1 MPQLSFET
9 DWVEAEGIS
18 GPELSAT
25 WASLRIQAGDATI
38 TRVLDTRAKTVRDF
52 VYVPLYPLAEWLAT
66 NWWFLTHEF
75 GNPAKESDPAFYRRH
90 ALGPNREGYAF
101 PDLEVVSSGART
113 RLAWKCDPCPWTRV
127 EFLDQ
132 GEIWIE
138 SSELRESCAD
148 LVDRVIRRLASL
160 GVDGTLLQEE
170 WKVVQTADEEEYQF
184 CKTAAGLGWDPY
196 ALDDVRRDWVLLL
209 AKKLGDV
216 LDEAVPALDTNDLY
230 KDWKDWFAINDTIEE
245 AKRFNSL
252 PLERVR
258 SFRDEARL
266 DATTEGDPWSVGYD
280 CARRL
285 RRTLG
290 LDGEPLPTI
299 PHMAEALGEDAE
311 SIKKVTTQGVAFGG
325 WPALVDGVITRND
338 DECPAFAFRR
348 RGDHGRRFHFCRA
361 LAEVLLSPGSDTLLT
376 RANSGRQQRN
386 RAFAAEFLAPSS
398 GLRERVSRP
407 MLDGEDIDE
416 LAAEFGVSPL
426 VVEHQVKNHSIAQV
440 CKQI

>member
-9 DWVEAEGIS
+9 DWVEAEGIN

-25 WASLRIQAGDATI
+25 WASLRIRADDATI
-38 TRVLDTRAKTVRDF
+38 TRVLDTRAQTVRDF

-66 NWWFLTHEF
+66 NWWFLTYEF
-75 GNPAKESDPAFYRRH
+75 GNPTKESDPAFYRRH

-101 PDLEVVSSGART
+101 PALEVVSSGART
-113 RLAWKCDPCPWTRV
+113 HLAWKCDPCPWTKI
-127 EFLDQ
+127 EFLAQ

-138 SSELRESCAD
+138 SSEIRESCAD
-148 LVDRVIRRLASL
+148 LVERVIRRLASL

-170 WKVVQTADEEEYQF
+170 WKAVQTADEEEYQF

-216 LDEAVPALDTNDLY
+216 LDEAVPALDTNDY
-230 KDWKDWFAINDTIEE
+230 KDWFAINDTIDTIEE

-252 PLERVR
+252 PLERIR

-266 DATTEGDPWSVGYD
+266 DTTMEGAPWSVGYD

-299 PHMAEALGEDAE
+299 PHLAEALGEDVE

-325 WPALVDGVITRND
+325 WPALVDGVITRSD
-338 DECPAFAFRR
+338 DESPAFAFRR
-348 RGDHGRRFHFCRA
+348 LGDHSRRFHFCRA
-361 LAEVLLSPGSDTLLT
+361 LAEVLLSPGSDALLT
-376 RANSGRQQRN
+376 RAYSERQQRN

-398 GLRERVSRP
+398 GLKERVSRP
-407 MLDGEDIDE
+407 ILDGEDIDE
-416 LAAEFGVSPL
+416 LAAEFGVSSR
-426 VVEHQVKNHSIAQV
+426 VVEHQVKNHSIARV
-440 CKQI
+440 SGL

>member
-1 MPQLSFET
+1 M
-9 DWVEAEGIS
+9 
-18 GPELSAT
+18 
-25 WASLRIQAGDATI
+25 
-38 TRVLDTRAKTVRDF
+38 
-52 VYVPLYPLAEWLAT
+52 
-66 NWWFLTHEF
+66 
-75 GNPAKESDPAFYRRH
+75 
-90 ALGPNREGYAF
+90 
-101 PDLEVVSSGART
+101 
-113 RLAWKCDPCPWTRV
+113 
-127 EFLDQ
+127 
-132 GEIWIE
+132 
-138 SSELRESCAD
+138 
-148 LVDRVIRRLASL
+148 
-160 GVDGTLLQEE
+160 
-170 WKVVQTADEEEYQF
+170 
-184 CKTAAGLGWDPY
+184 
-196 ALDDVRRDWVLLL
+196 RRDWVLLL

-285 RRTLG
+285 RRTLS

>member
-9 DWVEAEGIS
+9 DWVEAEGIN

-25 WASLRIQAGDATI
+25 WASLRIRAGDSTI
-38 TRVLDTRAKTVRDF
+38 TRVLDTRAQTVRDF
-52 VYVPLYPLAEWLAT
+52 VYVPLYPFAEWLAT
-66 NWWFLTHEF
+66 NWWFLTYEF
-75 GNPAKESDPAFYRRH
+75 GNPAKESDPAFHRRH
-90 ALGPNREGYAF
+90 ALGLNREGYAF

-113 RLAWKCDPCPWTRV
+113 HLAWKPSPCPWTRV
-127 EFLDQ
+127 EFLGR
-132 GEIWIE
+132 GEIWVD
-138 SSELRESCAD
+138 SSELRESCAE
-148 LVDRVIRRLASL
+148 LVDRVIRRLVSL
-160 GVDGTLLQEE
+160 GVDDTLLQEE
-170 WKVVQTADEEEYQF
+170 WKAVQTADEEEHQF

-196 ALDDVRRDWVLLL
+196 ALDDGGRDQVLLL
-209 AKKLGDV
+209 AENLGDV
-216 LDEAVPALDTNDLY
+216 LDEAVPALDTNYLD
-230 KDWKDWFAINDTIEE
+230 KDWSAINTAIEE

-252 PLERVR
+252 PLERIR

-266 DATTEGDPWSVGYD
+266 DTTTEGAPWSVGYD

-299 PHMAEALGEDAE
+299 PRMAEALGEDAE

-348 RGDHGRRFHFCRA
+348 LGDHSRRFHFCRA

-376 RANSGRQQRN
+376 RAYSERQQRN

-398 GLRERVSRP
+398 GLKERVSRP
-407 MLDGEDIDE
+407 VLDGEDIDE
-416 LAAEFGVSPL
+416 LAAEFGVSSR
-426 VVEHQVKNHSIAQV
+426 VVEHQVKNHLIAQV
-440 CKQI
+440 SGL

>member
-9 DWVEAEGIS
+9 DWVDAEGIN

-25 WASLRIQAGDATI
+25 WASLRIRAGDATI

-52 VYVPLYPLAEWLAT
+52 VYVPLYPFAEWLAM
-66 NWWFLTHEF
+66 NWGFLTYEF

-113 RLAWKCDPCPWTRV
+113 HLAWKCDPCPWTRV

-138 SSELRESCAD
+138 SGEIQESCAD
-148 LVDRVIRRLASL
+148 LVDRVIRRLVSL
-160 GVDGTLLQEE
+160 GVDDTLLQEE
-170 WKVVQTADEEEYQF
+170 WKAVQNADEEEYQF

-196 ALDDVRRDWVLLL
+196 ALDDGGRDQVLLL
-209 AKKLGDV
+209 AEKLGDV
-216 LDEAVPALDTNDLY
+216 LDEAVPALDTNYLD
-230 KDWKDWFAINDTIEE
+230 KDWSAINTAIED
-245 AKRFNSL
+245 AKKFNSL
-252 PLERVR
+252 PLERLR

-266 DATTEGDPWSVGYD
+266 SATTGGAPWSVGYD
-280 CARRL
+280 WAQRL
-285 RRTLG
+285 RRTLS

-299 PHMAEALGEDAE
+299 PQMAEALGEDAE
-311 SIKKVTTQGVAFGG
+311 SIKKVTTQQVAFGG

-348 RGDHGRRFHFCRA
+348 LSDHSRRFHFCRA

-376 RANSGRQQRN
+376 RAYSERQQRN

-398 GLRERVSRP
+398 GLKERVSRP
-407 MLDGEDIDE
+407 VLDGEDIDE
-416 LAAEFGVSPL
+416 LAAEFGVSSR
-426 VVEHQVKNHSIAQV
+426 VVEHQVKNHLIAQV
-440 CKQI
+440 SGL